1 MAESGSGVSASDVMA
16 MLGGS
21 KNDGAFGGA
30 GFLIIL
36 FIFIWAIFGKNDNG
50 YNNGYNNGDLVRQ
63 QDLYAALNNQTL
75 ANDVQNGNF
84 NILNAINGVNTQ
96 VLDNK
101 FVSQLGFQ
109 NVNSQMAACCCDVKT
124 TVIEENQKT
133 RDMIQQNYINQLQT
147 DLSDMKTA
155 LSNEAQTRTLLD
167 TMGRW
172 VGYAGYGSC
181 SYGNCGCNSVLAN

>member
-1 MAESGSGVSASDVMA
+1 MTETGNGVSASDVMS
-16 MLGGS
+16 MIGGS
-21 KNDGAFGGA
+21 KNDGAFGGT

-36 FIFIWAIFGKNDNG
+36 FIFIWAIFGKNDNNS
-50 YNNGYNNGDLVRQ
+50 YNPGNSDLVRQ
-63 QDLYAALNNQTL
+63 QDLYTALNNQSLT
-75 ANDVQNGNF
+75 NDVQNGNF
-84 NILNAINGVNTQ
+84 NLLNAINGVNTQ

-109 NVNSQMAACCCDVKT
+109 NVISNQAACCCDIKT
-124 TVIEENQKT
+124 TVIEENQRT
-133 RDMIQQNYINQLQT
+133 RDLIQQNYINQLQT

-181 SYGNCGCNSVLAN
+181 SFGCGCNSSLAN

>member
-1 MAESGSGVSASDVMA
+1 MS
-16 MLGGS
+16 
-21 KNDGAFGGA
+21 
-30 GFLIIL
+30 
-36 FIFIWAIFGKNDNG
+36 
-50 YNNGYNNGDLVRQ
+50 
-63 QDLYAALNNQTL
+63 
-75 ANDVQNGNF
+75 
-84 NILNAINGVNTQ
+84 AINGVNTQ

-109 NVNSQMAACCCDVKT
+109 NTNSQMAACCCDVKT

-133 RDMIQQNYINQLQT
+133 RDLIQANFVDQLQR

-181 SYGNCGCNSVLAN
+181 SFGYGCGCNSTLAN

>member
-1 MAESGSGVSASDVMA
+1 MPTQGGVTASDVMA
-16 MLGGS
+16 MMGN
-21 KNDGAFGGA
+21 KNDGLVGGA
-30 GFLIIL
+30 GFLILL
-36 FIFIWAIFGKNDNG
+36 FIFIWAIFGRNGIDNV
-50 YNNGYNNGDLVRQ
+50 NNVNTGDLVRQ
-63 QDLYAALNNQTL
+63 QDLYTALNSQTL
-75 ANDVQNGNF
+75 ANDLRDGNF
-84 NILNAINGVNTQ
+84 NILAAINGVNTQ

-109 NVNSQMAACCCDVKT
+109 NIGSQVAACCCDVKT
-124 TVIEENQKT
+124 TVIEENQRT

-155 LSNEAQTRTLLD
+155 LSNEAQTKTLLD

-181 SYGNCGCNSVLAN
+181 SFGYGCGCNSSLAN